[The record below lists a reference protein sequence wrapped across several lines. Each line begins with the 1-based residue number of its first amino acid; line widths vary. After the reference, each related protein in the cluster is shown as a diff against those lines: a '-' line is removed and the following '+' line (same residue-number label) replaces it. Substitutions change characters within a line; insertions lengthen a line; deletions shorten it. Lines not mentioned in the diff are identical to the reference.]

1 MLRKDL
7 ENASSPTASVPFVTE
22 GKEGTYAP
30 VQQFQKITR
39 GTKSDM
45 NIESHHHPIVEDL
58 TLIAAQYVRCN
69 KISQILS
76 SSRLYTM
83 QGMGSS
89 YAGKNL
95 KSVETI
101 QIRPGFD
108 VGSAGR

>member
-1 MLRKDL
+1 MLRKGL
-7 ENASSPTASVPFVTE
+7 ESASSPTASVPFVTE

-30 VQQFQKITR
+30 STTSSEDNR
-39 GTKSDM
+39 GYKSDM
-45 NIESHHHPIVEDL
+45 NIESHHHPNLEEL

-89 YAGKNL
+89 
-95 KSVETI
+95 
-101 QIRPGFD
+101 
-108 VGSAGR
+108 